1 MTLTQE
7 QKTLAEENLG
17 LVHACAGRF
26 TGRGIEYEDLVG
38 AGNVGLVK
46 AAAGF
51 DPGRGFRFSTYAVPS
66 ILGEIKR
73 LFRDGGSVKISR
85 GAKEKAAALLKTAAS
100 LSDELGRE
108 PTVSEIAARAGTDPH
123 ETAALLAASL
133 PPVSLTGE
141 ENDETDLPVPS
152 HEEKVIASLDLSAA
166 LTKLDGRERAIL
178 DLRYRANL
186 TQCDVADRLGM
197 TQVQV
202 SRAEKRILLKL
213 RRLME

>member
-1 MTLTQE
+1 MTLTKDQ
-7 QKTLAEENLG
+7 QTLAEENLG

-51 DPGRGFRFSTYAVPS
+51 DPGRGFRFSTYAVP
-66 ILGEIKR
+66 
-73 LFRDGGSVKISR
+73 
-85 GAKEKAAALLKTAAS
+85 A

-108 PTVSEIAARAGTDPH
+108 PTVSEIAAKAGTDPH
-123 ETAALLAASL
+123 ETAVLLSASL
-133 PPVSLTGE
+133 PPVSLTGD

-152 HEEKVIASLDLSAA
+152 HEDAVIASLDLGAA
-166 LTKLDGRERAIL
+166 LTRLDEAERTLL
-178 DLRYRANL
+178 DLRFRGNL
-186 TQCDVADRLGM
+186 TQCDVALRLGM